1 MSAMTPVPKL
11 KLHHTG
17 LLVKDVAPA
26 AQHYAEVLGY
36 RMESEPIDDP
46 VQTARVQFLR
56 LPGATH
62 WLELIAPL
70 GPESKLAN
78 ALTKG
83 GGLHHLCYE
92 VADLGAATEYFRIAG
107 CMVISEPVVAVAFP
121 GRRIAWLM
129 DRQRFLFELLEAGPG
144 PLALSTLPAP

>member
-1 MSAMTPVPKL
+1 MSAATSTPRL
-11 KLHHTG
+11 ALHHTG
-17 LLVKDVAPA
+17 LLVQDVALA

-36 RMESEPIDDP
+36 RVESEAIDDP

-56 LPGATH
+56 LPGAAH
-62 WLELIAPL
+62 WLELVAPL

-83 GGLHHLCYE
+83 GGLNHLCYE
-92 VADLGAATEYFRIAG
+92 VADIVAATEHFHAAG
-107 CMVISEPVVAVAFP
+107 CMVISEPVAAVAFP

-129 DRQRFLFELLEAGPG
+129 DRQRFLFELLEAGSG
-144 PLALSTLPAP
+144 RLALSTLQTR